1 MGEKSL
7 PIALRVSNYSAAA
20 CYSIGLILAC
30 IVLHRI
36 CYKNQKSRSIIAAVV
51 MIILACIC
59 LIVFYMIADFRYY
72 DSGYDWDIGECSF
85 YLFCFDLP
93 YLLLYLAHW
102 IVFFQYLEVA
112 MILPVL
118 LKISDY
124 A

>member
-1 MGEKSL
+1 MGEYTL
-7 PIALRVSNYSAAA
+7 PIALRVSNYLSAACFA
-20 CYSIGLILAC
+20 MEFILAC
-30 IVLHRI
+30 IVLYRI
-36 CYKNQKSRSIIAAVV
+36 CYKNQKSRSIIAAIVL
-51 MIILACIC
+51 IILACIC
-59 LIVFYMIADFRYY
+59 LIIFYIIADLRYF
-72 DSGYDWDIGECSF
+72 DSGYDWDFGECCF
-85 YLFCFDLP
+85 YLFCLDLP